1 MSRSRV
7 WPLLLALA
15 LLALPAYAEVFHVTL
30 KNGTVI
36 ETANRPQQA
45 NWDANMVLLL
55 TDMGNWVGF
64 PKDDIAGV
72 REDDP
77 IQGFGIR
84 INAKVVA
91 LGVSPN
97 DLPEGKG
104 GKDDPNQRFLDMAN
118 RMLDMADQ
126 QQRYSVQQFVEP
138 NQTQGIPAAFAGNS
152 YGGNAGGAAASAL
165 GGLGGAGFGGGMQ
178 LESDP
183 GRFVTPEGGM
193 GAPSVTSVPVSPPQ

>member
-1 MSRSRV
+1 MLRSRV
-7 WPLLLALA
+7 WPMLLALA

-45 NWDANMVLLL
+45 SFDANMVLLL

-64 PKDDIAGV
+64 PKDDIAGI

-77 IQGFGIR
+77 IQGFGVR

-97 DLPEGKG
+97 DLPEAKG
-104 GKDDPNQRFLDMAN
+104 GKDDPNQRFLDMAT
-118 RMLDMADQ
+118 RMADLADQ
-126 QQRYSVQQFVEP
+126 QQHYSVQQFVEP
-138 NQTQGIPAAFAGNS
+138 NQTQGIPAAFGGNS
-152 YGGNAGGAAASAL
+152 YGGNTGGGAL
-165 GGLGGAGFGGGMQ
+165 GGLGNMGMGGSSPM
-178 LESDP
+178 EPDAS
-183 GRFVTPEGGM
+183 RFVTPEGGM